1 MRHFQRIHRSGE
13 RFHET
18 CNSDLGGGRQN
29 PDRNGTQADAK
40 KQQERY
46 VQRDVQT
53 NAEAKDHAESQSKA
67 AVKTKVEGSHRKGKR

>member
-1 MRHFQRIHRSGE
+1 MHLLGAATYRCLIFNAYTEVEKDFMRLVIVTFE
-13 RFHET
+13 AAV
-18 CNSDLGGGRQN
+18 GGRQN

-53 NAEAKDHAESQSKA
+53 NAEAKDHAE
-67 AVKTKVEGSHRKGKR
+67 V